1 MKPYCSNH
9 GTIIVLCSNS
19 VKKNIYV
26 SPGIDDKM
34 FAVISIYIYIFLSFI
49 FYLIKNHKP
58 KQFLHIIFEYIFQ
71 RACLNYVTPVNI

>member
-19 VKKNIYV
+19 VKKTIYV

-34 FAVISIYIYIFLSFI
+34 FAVISIYIFFCHLYFIWLKIINQNSFYTL
-49 FYLIKNHKP
+49 YLNIYFK
-58 KQFLHIIFEYIFQ
+58 E
-71 RACLNYVTPVNI
+71 PV

>member
-34 FAVISIYIYIFLSFI
+34 FAVISIYIYFFVVYILSD
-49 FYLIKNHKP
+49 
-58 KQFLHIIFEYIFQ
+58 
-71 RACLNYVTPVNI
+71 